1 MDFFVVN
8 LCRNIEGKVMDD
20 FLYIIGVLFQDKDLF
35 VDDIN
40 VEFYIGSVKIWLQ
53 FIFYMV
59 CLIIFIFQFLF
70 LKKILMEFFQY

>member
-1 MDFFVVN
+1 MDV
-8 LCRNIEGKVMDD
+8 
-20 FLYIIGVLFQDKDLF
+20 FLYLIGLLFQDKDLF

-59 CLIIFIFQFLF
+59 CLINFIFLYNFYF
-70 LKKILMEFFQY
+70 

>member
-1 MDFFVVN
+1 
-8 LCRNIEGKVMDD
+8 MDD
-20 FLYIIGVLFQDKDLF
+20 FLYIIGILFQDKDLF

>member
-1 MDFFVVN
+1 
-8 LCRNIEGKVMDD
+8 MDD

-70 LKKILMEFFQY
+70 LMKILMEFFQY

>member
-1 MDFFVVN
+1 
-8 LCRNIEGKVMDD
+8 MDD